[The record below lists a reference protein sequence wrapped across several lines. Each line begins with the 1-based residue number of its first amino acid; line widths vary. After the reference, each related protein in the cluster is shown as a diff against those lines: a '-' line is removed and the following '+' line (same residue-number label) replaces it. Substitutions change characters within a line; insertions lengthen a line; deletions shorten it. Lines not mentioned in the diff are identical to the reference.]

1 MPAALDLPPDLPP
14 ELRAALDRLA
24 TGVSRK
30 DLAARAAAQSQTYRA
45 GGGSRD
51 IRSRDDALAYAFT
64 RMPATY
70 AAAIAVFNALRQV
83 CDFAPGSLLD
93 IGAGPGTAAFAAE
106 QAFPSL
112 ADIRL
117 VESNAEMRALG
128 AALLA
133 ESERPA
139 LRTASYGALR
149 GRDADI
155 PAADLVTASY
165 VAGEIA
171 PAERAAFTRKL
182 WAAMAQALV
191 VIEPGTPA
199 GYEHIIEM
207 RSQLIAAGA
216 HVAAPC
222 PHDADCPL
230 TAPDWCHFAQR
241 LPRSRDHLQVK
252 GVAVP
257 FEDEKFSYVALVRIP
272 FRRIDARLLSPPVIT
287 KGAVTAKLCTADGIA
302 HDIVARRDGA
312 TYRRHKAWRW
322 GDAVDRHVEPPGDE
336 RPDDEGSN
344 N

>member
-1 MPAALDLPPDLPP
+1 MTAGGFTPSNIRPDLPPDL
-14 ELRAALDRLA
+14 RTALDRLA

-30 DLAARAAAQSQTYRA
+30 DLAARAAMQSQTYRA
-45 GGGSRD
+45 GGGSRA

-70 AAAIAVFNALRQV
+70 AAAIAVFNALREV
-83 CDFAPGSLLD
+83 CDFAPRSLLD
-93 IGAGPGTAAFAAE
+93 IGAGPGTAAFAAM

-112 ADIRL
+112 TDIRL

-133 ESERPA
+133 ESVRPA
-139 LRTASYGALR
+139 LRTASYGALP
-149 GRDADI
+149 GGDVDV

-165 VAGEIA
+165 VTGEIT
-171 PAERAAFTRKL
+171 PAERPTFTRMM
-182 WAAMAQALV
+182 WGATTQALV

-199 GYEHIIEM
+199 SYERIVEM
-207 RSQLIAAGA
+207 RSLLIAEGA

-222 PHDADCPL
+222 PHDHDCPL

-257 FEDEKFSYVALVRIP
+257 FEDEKFSYAALVRIP
-272 FRRIDARLLSPPVIT
+272 FRRIDARVLAPPLVT
-287 KGAVTAKLCTADGIA
+287 KGAVTAKLCTADGVA

-322 GDAVDRHVEPPGDE
+322 GDAVDRLIE